1 MNALQK
7 IPSFSLTQHIASQ
20 IVEQLKTGVDNELA
34 VNFYPEKPTNYRLNH
49 ANGALLVSYG
59 RSNYSKHNDM
69 GAVIRPREPIYSV
82 TIVSRG
88 LYDRF
93 GAVPLVDWVLEILSG
108 FMPTHTTKPLA
119 PTKDYFET
127 HESGLWFYS
136 VEFATETSLVQTLPA
151 NEF

>member
-1 MNALQK
+1 MNTLQK
-7 IPSFSLTQHIASQ
+7 LPSFSLTKDIASD
-20 IVEQLKTGVDNELA
+20 IVGQLKQGVGNELA
-34 VNFYPEKPTNYRLNH
+34 VSFYPEKPTSYRLNH
-49 ANGALLVSYG
+49 TNGALLVSYG
-59 RSNYSKHNDM
+59 RSNYPKHNDTN
-69 GAVIRPREPIYSV
+69 AVIRPRELTFTV

-93 GAVPLVDWVLEILSG
+93 GAVPLVDWVLEMLSG

-119 PTKDYFET
+119 PIKDYFET
-127 HESGLWFYS
+127 HEAGLWFYS